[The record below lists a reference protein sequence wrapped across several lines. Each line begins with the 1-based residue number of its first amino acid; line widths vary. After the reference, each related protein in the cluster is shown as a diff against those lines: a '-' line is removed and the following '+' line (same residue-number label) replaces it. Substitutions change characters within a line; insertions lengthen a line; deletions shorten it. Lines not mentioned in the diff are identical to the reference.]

1 MTPREQDDCVT
12 AASSSSINSVFPPP
26 PCASVIKY
34 GEVSGFLP
42 ETEVFAIHYPGYP
55 SSASRAIETL
65 GGLSKISEAWSCA
78 LQNLSGAQDSDKD
91 RRRFLSLKFR
101 PEDPYCHPAFGE
113 PRPSTSLL
121 LRISRTQ
128 NVKATEYAVVP
139 PAPVEQ
145 LSADVVAKVSL
156 AHHFE
161 GMADYQH
168 VIAVHAAESRR
179 KKGRWASNDELFLDD
194 ENLDINN
201 GDIMKLVPP
210 LFSRKDKPEKIVLNP
225 PANLVSESL
234 QKGAVEYS
242 WEIPEKINWEDKL
255 PKSTPEWEA
264 QMAVSKLFEERPIW
278 PRWSL
283 HERLLDDGQEV
294 TEYLLRRLL
303 FRTGYYFSRGPF
315 GRFWIRKGYDPRE
328 NSESRIYQKVD
339 FRMPPN
345 LRNLEDVNANS
356 TLKHKWNDICKFK
369 VWPSKASNCLQLFEL
384 DDDYIRQEIEKAT
397 TMTTCSFILYFCF
410 SYFTPR
416 GLFSCI
422 FGKMMMMNKISVF
435 YSYESLRPLTG
446 WFSEATLKAL
456 RLHVMIRFMEIT
468 PKGVPEQ
475 FLKSKIEHFKRCR
488 KKEALNKFWKP
499 EKEHCH
505 GNEDANHPKQLVGKS
520 KSIEKEVDKKVR
532 QLEDECEEEEEE
544 LDGYES
550 PHMVDEDGVLPCT
563 ASCILESSNLIL
575 AM

>member
-12 AASSSSINSVFPPP
+12 AASSSSISSVFPPP
-26 PCASVIKY
+26 SCASAIKY
-34 GEVSGFLP
+34 GAVSGFLP
-42 ETEVFAIHYPGYP
+42 ETEVLAVHYPGYP

-78 LQNLSGAQDSDKD
+78 LQNLSDTQDSDKD
-91 RRRFLSLKFR
+91 RKRFLSLKFR
-101 PEDPYCHPAFGE
+101 PKDPYCHPAFGE

-128 NVKATEYAVVP
+128 NVKATGYAVVP
-139 PAPVEQ
+139 VAPVEQ
-145 LSADVVAKVSL
+145 LSADVIAKVSL

-168 VIAVHAAESRR
+168 VIAVHAAEARR

-194 ENLDINN
+194 ENLNIDN

-210 LFSRKDKPEKIVLNP
+210 LFARKDKPERIVLNP
-225 PANLVSESL
+225 PATLVSESL

-242 WEIPEKINWEDKL
+242 WEMDIKPCHAIPFSIHNILVTCFIKIPEKINWEDKL

-294 TEYLLRRLL
+294 TEYLLRR
-303 FRTGYYFSRGPF
+303 TGYYFSRGPF

-356 TLKHKWNDICKFK
+356 ALKHKWNDICKFK

-397 TMTTCSFILYFCF
+397 TMTTCS
-410 SYFTPR
+410 
-416 GLFSCI
+416 
-422 FGKMMMMNKISVF
+422 
-435 YSYESLRPLTG
+435 PLTG

-505 GNEDANHPKQLVGKS
+505 SNEDANHPKQLVGKS
-520 KSIEKEVDKKVR
+520 KSIEKEVDNQVR
-532 QLEDECEEEEEE
+532 QLEDECEEGEEEEE

-563 ASCILESSNLIL
+563 ASCILELSNLIVT
-575 AM
+575 M